1 MELLCLSLYT
11 FFFPL
16 DHHFIL
22 IYLFFFFISFSLRFL
37 FFLFFSFFLDMLGG
51 DGGGGCEAHWRKLLA
66 RYIRTSW
73 LTNGRAAMAA
83 PLATLPHV
91 SLSLTCVCVYLCC
104 CCCFLFV
111 LFLFFISRSTCL
123 TVYNTVLIFVAR
135 SQPNLSF
142 PPPLVLFSISSF
154 LSSSCI
160 HHHMCLVERPFLF
173 LSLRPLLWRQERA
186 ASYM

>member
-11 FFFPL
+11 FFPL

-91 SLSLTCVCVYLCC
+91 SLSLSRVSVCIYAAAAV
-104 CCCFLFV
+104 
-111 LFLFFISRSTCL
+111 
-123 TVYNTVLIFVAR
+123 
-135 SQPNLSF
+135 
-142 PPPLVLFSISSF
+142 SF
-154 LSSSCI
+154 LSCSFSLSLALHVWLCIIRSSSLLPV
-160 HHHMCLVERPFLF
+160 HNQTFPFL
-173 LSLRPLLWRQERA
+173 PP
-186 ASYM
+186 